1 MKEKLSRTDLWVNQ
15 WVTVDFAC
23 RSDKKPSMCSF
34 RQPKHIPGTQERCFD
49 RLDRVVLK
57 VYNNIRNSCNAEA
70 NVENI
75 CKYISYKLEAGV
87 VEVFDQVR
95 LSSGEERVSDD
106 DHVALREQP
115 VD

>member
-75 CKYISYKLEAGV
+75 CKYIYADVISMGCAALYNRDKLT
-87 VEVFDQVR
+87 
-95 LSSGEERVSDD
+95 L
-106 DHVALREQP
+106 
-115 VD
+115 

>member
-1 MKEKLSRTDLWVNQ
+1 MNRRRRARKVVDLV
-15 WVTVDFAC
+15 
-23 RSDKKPSMCSF
+23 
-34 RQPKHIPGTQERCFD
+34 HFD
-49 RLDRVVLK
+49 VQRLGDVV
-57 VYNNIRNSCNAEA
+57 
-70 NVENI
+70 
-75 CKYISYKLEAGV
+75 SYKLEAGV